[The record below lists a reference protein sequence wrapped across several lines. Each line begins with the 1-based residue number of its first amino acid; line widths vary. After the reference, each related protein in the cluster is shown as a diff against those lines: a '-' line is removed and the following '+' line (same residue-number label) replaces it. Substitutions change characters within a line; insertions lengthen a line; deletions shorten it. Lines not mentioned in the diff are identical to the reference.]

1 MKNLSHKLSK
11 VLYALAVL
19 AASGAVNTAC
29 MWRYHQEEMDEQL
42 ASLNRYKD
50 E

>member
-1 MKNLSHKLSK
+1 MKNLSTKLSK

-19 AASGAVNTAC
+19 AANGAVNSVCT
-29 MWRYHQEEMDEQL
+29 WRYHQEEMDEQL